1 MNARSRG
8 NVFLLLAAAVWG
20 CGLIAQK
27 AGMSYLGPLAFTA
40 IRCTLGGVSMLP
52 LIYILQKKKPS
63 DKREGEP
70 SEKQNLK
77 GAFACSIPLLTLIMF
92 QQYGLPHTTAG
103 KAGFITALYILI
115 TPVMGMFLGKKI
127 NKKLWIAVAV
137 GLGGMYLMCLYTGL
151 DSVNFGDVMMLFAA
165 IACAAHLHVIDH
177 FVAKCD
183 PVKMSCYQFIMV
195 GVMCIIPAIILEET
209 SWQAVSDCLIP
220 ILYAGIFSC
229 AVGYT
234 LQIVGQKY
242 TDPSVASLLLSTET
256 VFTLLAGM
264 VFFHEV
270 LAIHEYIGC
279 AMMFIA
285 IIISQLPDS
294 KTK

>member
-1 MNARSRG
+1 MKQRTKGNA
-8 NVFLLLAAAVWG
+8 FLLLAAAVWG

-27 AGMSYLGPLAFTA
+27 AGMSYLGPLTFTA
-40 IRCTLGGVSMLP
+40 IRCTLGGVMMFP
-52 LIYILQKKKPS
+52 LIYVLERNKS
-63 DKREGEP
+63 REERESAP
-70 SEKQNLK
+70 KETENLK
-77 GAFACSIPLLTLIMF
+77 GAFACSIPLLSLIMF
-92 QQYGLPHTTAG
+92 QQYGLPYTTAG

-115 TPVMGMFLGKKI
+115 TPLIGMLLGKKV
-127 NKKLWIAVAV
+127 NKRLWVAV
-137 GLGGMYLMCLYTGL
+137 IVGLSGMYLMCLYTGL
-151 DSVNFGDVMMLFAA
+151 DSVNFGDMMMLLAA
-165 IACAAHLHVIDH
+165 VACSAHLHVIDH

-195 GVMCIIPAIILEET
+195 GVMCIIPAILLEQT
-209 SWQAVSDCLIP
+209 TWQAVTDCLIP

-229 AVGYT
+229 GVGYT

-264 VFFHEV
+264 IFFHEV

-285 IIISQLPDS
+285 IIISQLPEKS
-294 KTK
+294 K